1 MRKKRNPMLI
11 RFLVSYLLVLLFPLM
26 IILMYYYPHSTAVV
40 KKQHMDWNT
49 HVTEQFMTSMNTF
62 TRYVY
67 NLPYELVQ
75 NREIKMYD
83 NSDYQRVLNAGE
95 MRKYNATDGFIYNT
109 LLYIKSTGYLFA
121 KTGSAYKAEDF
132 NKPGIGYYYENWP
145 YQEMIGTLNHL
156 EAPIVRPVESVVIPG
171 SNQVR
176 MITFALPLPVG
187 GYDPPGAVLI
197 MVREDTMIRMMNS
210 VSEKYTGQFFIFDA
224 QGNELLA
231 SEETDY
237 NGSTEFR
244 GIVSGLKEGT
254 EKAGIHSLNG
264 RDYIVSHSVSDKN
277 GWQYVS
283 MLPVTDTLLG
293 IQKIQRNSV
302 MLIGLMLLLE
312 MLIIYLSIRQNY
324 QPIKRLV
331 DFAIDIFEP
340 ADRKALNEI
349 ETIRYALG
357 ELVSV
362 NSSLDAEVKR
372 TLPIMRDN
380 LLFELVS
387 GKIPAWEDFQ
397 REAKA
402 YGIKFAFPYSAVA
415 VLSLEPEVTAEGA
428 EEGSGNA
435 VLDAADVLRS
445 LEESRT
451 EGMEGYIFKSIYN
464 QEMIFVCSCEEQFPV
479 KEYLDGVRRKVEAD
493 TGVRVFV
500 GIGTPAKPFS
510 AEDIHLS
517 YLQAVRASE
526 FLRLRRD
533 DQVLV
538 FNEMDIPKSGT
549 VSYFAE
555 LLQSLELS
563 ILKNE
568 VTAVKAVVEKIV
580 GHMETGSGGASPHI
594 VRSIYLN
601 TVSVI
606 LSGLQ
611 RFSHDDAGLLRLT
624 DAAFRHHYT
633 IGQMVGIIRDS
644 CSKLCDIIQSTLP
657 SSNVVSRDDM
667 IRYIEEKGMEPDFS
681 LQRIAE
687 YFHMSP
693 SNFSHYFKKTI
704 GQNFKEYI
712 DMQRI
717 QKSAQLLRNT
727 SQTLEEVSRQ
737 TGFSN
742 TSSFIRCFKKI
753 VGTTPGQYREAHRAG

>member
-1 MRKKRNPMLI
+1 MRKKRNHLLI
-11 RFLVSYLLVLLFPLM
+11 RFLVSYLLVLLFPLT
-26 IILMYYYPHSTAVV
+26 IILVYYYPHSTAVV
-40 KKQHMDWNT
+40 KRQHMDWNT

-75 NREIKMYD
+75 NREIKMYE
-83 NSDYQRVLNAGE
+83 NSDYQRVLIAGE

-121 KTGSAYKAEDF
+121 KTGSAYKLEDF
-132 NKPGIGYYYENWP
+132 SKPGIGYYYENWP
-145 YQEMIGTLNHL
+145 YREMTGALNHL
-156 EAPIVRPVESVVIPG
+156 EAPIVRPVESVVVPG
-171 SNQVR
+171 NNRIR
-176 MITFALPLPVG
+176 MVTFALPLPVG

-197 MVREDTMIRMMNS
+197 MVREDTIIRMMNS

-224 QGNELLA
+224 QGTELLA

-237 NGSTEFR
+237 RGTGEFR
-244 GIVSGLKEGT
+244 SIVSGLKEGS
-254 EKAGIHSLNG
+254 EKAGIHKLNG
-264 RDYIVSHSVSDKN
+264 RNYIVSHSVSDKN

-312 MLIIYLSIRQNY
+312 LLVIYVSIRQNY
-324 QPIKRLV
+324 HPIKRLV
-331 DFAIDIFEP
+331 DFAVNIFEP
-340 ADRKALNEI
+340 AERKALNEI

-357 ELVSV
+357 ELVSA
-362 NSSLDAEVKR
+362 NSTLDAKVKR

-387 GKIPAWEDFQ
+387 GKFAAWEDFQ
-397 REAKA
+397 REAGA
-402 YGIKFAFPYSAVA
+402 CGIKFPHPFAAVA
-415 VLSLEPEVTAEGA
+415 VLSMEADVTEGD
-428 EEGSGNA
+428 SGAGNGNGL
-435 VLDAADVLRS
+435 LDAASVLRS
-445 LEESRT
+445 FEERRT
-451 EGMEGYIFKSIYN
+451 EEMQGYIFKSIYN
-464 QEMIFVCSCEEQFPV
+464 QEMIFVCSCEEHFPM
-479 KEYLDGVRRKVEAD
+479 KAFLDEVRRKVEAE
-493 TGVRVFV
+493 TGVRVFI
-500 GIGTPAKPFS
+500 GIGTPVKPDS

-526 FLRLRRD
+526 ALRLRRD
-533 DQVLV
+533 CQVLP
-538 FNEMDIPKSGT
+538 FHEMDVPKAGT

-563 ILKNE
+563 ILKND

-580 GHMETGSGGASPHI
+580 GHMGTGSGGAPPHI

-606 LSGLQ
+606 LGGLQ

-624 DAAFRHHYT
+624 DAAFRHRYT
-633 IGQMVGIIRDS
+633 IGQMAGIIRDS
-644 CSKLCDIIQSTLP
+644 CSRLCDIIESTLP
-657 SSNVVSRDDM
+657 SAKVVSRDEI
-667 IRYIEEKGMEPDFS
+667 IRFIEEKGMEPDFS
-681 LQRIAE
+681 LQLTAD

-712 DMQRI
+712 DLQRI

-753 VGTTPGQYREAHRAG
+753 VGTTPGQYREAHKAG